1 MLKKRIVS
9 LLIAAAAGALM
20 FLGINL
26 ISSPAMAEGSI
37 REGLLYEATGV
48 CPDTDV
54 LRLEDNSASAD
65 LYAFWLGSTCSQLD
79 QLLRQYTGEGL
90 DLSGTLPSGT
100 SVLDYVKNDAIRTVT
115 QQLVLENMAK
125 KYGVALTEENRN
137 ALARQHEQYVEAL
150 GSEDAY
156 RAELNKLGLREETYE
171 RILSSDYLYT
181 GLYDLFSTPGSSLA
195 PTEDDLVA
203 LAAEEGFIS
212 ADHILIMTVDP
223 ATGQPLDDET
233 VAQKRATAEDLL
245 AQLRASDD
253 PVTLFSALAD
263 EYSEDTGRAANP
275 DGYTFN
281 ENSGFVTEFTDAAY
295 ALAEGEIS
303 DIVESMYGYHILLR
317 KPLDRTDAVQ
327 IAQPD
332 YFDHYFMGAVDEAKV
347 VTSDALEKIDVSALY
362 AALTAAQSAQQT
374 D

>member
-1 MLKKRIVS
+1 MRL
-9 LLIAAAAGALM
+9 
-20 FLGINL
+20 
-26 ISSPAMAEGSI
+26 SPNF
-37 REGLLYEATGV
+37 T
-48 CPDTDV
+48 
-54 LRLEDNSASAD
+54 LEELTRSASHPEIRNVPDMA
-65 LYAFWLGSTCSQLD
+65 QLRNLV
-79 QLLRQYTGEGL
+79 LLCVRILQPL
-90 DLSGTLPSGT
+90 R
-100 SVLDYVKNDAIRTVT
+100 DAIGRPVRITSGFRCP
-115 QQLVLENMAK
+115 K
-125 KYGVALTEENRN
+125 
-137 ALARQHEQYVEAL
+137 
-150 GSEDAY
+150 
-156 RAELNKLGLREETYE
+156 LNKAVGGATTSRHL
-171 RILSSDYLYT
+171 T
-181 GLYDLFSTPGSSLA
+181 GQ
-195 PTEDDLVA
+195 
-203 LAAEEGFIS
+203 AAEEGFIS

>member
-1 MLKKRIVS
+1 
-9 LLIAAAAGALM
+9 
-20 FLGINL
+20 
-26 ISSPAMAEGSI
+26 
-37 REGLLYEATGV
+37 
-48 CPDTDV
+48 
-54 LRLEDNSASAD
+54 
-65 LYAFWLGSTCSQLD
+65 
-79 QLLRQYTGEGL
+79 
-90 DLSGTLPSGT
+90 
-100 SVLDYVKNDAIRTVT
+100 
-115 QQLVLENMAK
+115 
-125 KYGVALTEENRN
+125 
-137 ALARQHEQYVEAL
+137 
-150 GSEDAY
+150 
-156 RAELNKLGLREETYE
+156 
-171 RILSSDYLYT
+171 
-181 GLYDLFSTPGSSLA
+181 
-195 PTEDDLVA
+195 
-203 LAAEEGFIS
+203 GFIS

>member
-9 LLIAAAAGALM
+9 LLIAAAAGALL
-20 FLGINL
+20 FLGINF

-37 REGLLYEATGV
+37 QEGLLYEATGV
-48 CPDTDV
+48 CPDADV
-54 LRLEDNSASAD
+54 LSVGDNSASAD

-90 DLSGTLPSGT
+90 DLGGTLPSGV
-100 SVLDYVKNDAIRTVT
+100 SVLDYVKDDAIRTVK
-115 QQLVLENMAK
+115 QQLVLENMARQ
-125 KYGVALTEENRN
+125 YGVTLTEENLS
-137 ALARQHEQYVEAL
+137 ALAQQRAQYVEAM

-156 RAELNKLGLREETYE
+156 RAELNKLGLRSETYD

-181 GLYDLFSTPGSSLA
+181 GLYELFSTPGSALA
-195 PTEDDLVA
+195 PTEDQLVD

-223 ATGQPLDDET
+223 ATGQPLDDDI
-233 VAQKRATAEDLL
+233 VARKRATAEDLL

-253 PVTLFSALAD
+253 PAALFAALAD
-263 EYSEDTGRAANP
+263 EYSEDTGRASNP
-275 DGYTFN
+275 NGYTFN

-332 YFDHYFMGAVDEAKV
+332 YFDHYFMNAVDEAEV
-347 VTSDALEKIDVSALY
+347 VTGGALEKIDVPALY
-362 AALTAAQSAQQT
+362 AALTAAQTAQLT

>member
-9 LLIAAAAGALM
+9 LLIAAAAGALL

-26 ISSPAMAEGSI
+26 ISSPAMADGSI
-37 REGLLYEATGV
+37 QEGLLYEATGV
-48 CPDTDV
+48 CPDADV
-54 LRLEDNSASAD
+54 LRVEDNSASAD

-90 DLSGTLPSGT
+90 DLGGTLPSGV
-100 SVLDYVKNDAIRTVT
+100 SVLDYVKDDALRTVK

-125 KYGVALTEENRN
+125 QYGVTLSEEDLS
-137 ALARQHEQYVEAL
+137 ALAQQRAQYVEAM
-150 GSEDAY
+150 GSEEAY
-156 RAELNKLGLREETYE
+156 CAELNKLGLRSETYD

-181 GLYDLFSTPGSSLA
+181 GLYNLFSTPGSALA
-195 PTEDDLVA
+195 PTEDQLVD

-223 ATGQPLDDET
+223 ATGQPLDDDT
-233 VAQKRATAEDLL
+233 VARKRATAEDLL

-253 PVTLFSALAD
+253 PAALFAALAD
-263 EYSEDTGRAANP
+263 EYSEDTGRASNP
-275 DGYTFN
+275 NGYTFN

-332 YFDHYFMGAVDEAKV
+332 YFDHYFMNAVDEAEV
-347 VTSDALEKIDVSALY
+347 LTGDALEKIDVSALY
-362 AALTAAQSAQQT
+362 AALTAAQTAQT
-374 D
+374 TN